1 MVSCSKELI
10 SKYKGGGGD
19 RGIETGMET
28 DTNIYLISVDV
39 DITWREANGQ
49 IIFVFVHPDDQNL
62 WLNIFLKSIY
72 KKSNTF
78 QPLSWLE

>member
-1 MVSCSKELI
+1 
-10 SKYKGGGGD
+10 
-19 RGIETGMET
+19 MET

-72 KKSNTF
+72 EKSNTF
-78 QPLSWLE
+78 QSF